1 MKIQTIIS
9 IARVY
14 AKIFYSYEEHG
25 LENIPTEGPCIFGF
39 NHPAKLL
46 GDMFAALAIVPSH
59 GRIPLVVAP
68 QGMTSGGGGN
78 FARGLGG
85 GDKIAAKILRAGI
98 KLAPSVGISRQG
110 DSSASQNLVMLKEL
124 AKGGSVMLAVEGE
137 VSWDGRPNLSRPGAP
152 WMALRSGAPFVP
164 VAVTGSYDVWPR
176 WESRPK
182 LTGKII
188 VRVGKPFKL
197 SEEVPEWIDDQMVE
211 DAGVKIMEA
220 LNGIT
225 G

>member
-9 IARVY
+9 IGRLY
-14 AKIFYSYEEHG
+14 SKIFYGYEEHG
-25 LENIPTEGPCIFGF
+25 IENIPKEGPCIFGF

-46 GDMFAALAIVPSH
+46 GDMFAALAIVPAH
-59 GRIPLVVAP
+59 GKIPLVVAP
-68 QGMTSGGGGN
+68 QGLTSGRGGN
-78 FARGLGG
+78 FARGMGG
-85 GDKIAAKILRAGI
+85 GDRFAAKVLRAGI

-124 AKGGSVMLAVEGE
+124 AAGGSVMLAVEGE
-137 VSWDGRPNLSRPGAP
+137 VSWDGRPNPSRPGAP

-176 WESRPK
+176 WESSPK

-197 SEEVPEWIDDQMVE
+197 SEKVPEWINDQMVE
-211 DAGVKIMEA
+211 DAGARIMEA
-220 LNGIT
+220 LKEVT